1 MVNIPQ
7 RLNRHGSVALYHQL
21 KRILRSRI
29 ASGEFQENQQLPSES
44 ELASAYEVS
53 RHVVRQALKAL
64 VAEGRI
70 VSYQGSGYFVN
81 QKRYRKALLSLG
93 SHTESMRA
101 MAQPT
106 TTIVTRKEIL
116 QPPEFI
122 AEKLLKDPEEQAVF
136 IQRVS
141 FLNNE
146 PVCVLEAYYPI
157 NYQSALLEANLDD
170 KSIYNLL
177 DQSFG
182 LKPGR
187 AETVISVIFADEDQS
202 ALMQIRE
209 GAPLLHIGS
218 FTWTTEGELF
228 EYSSN
233 AYRSDRFELEMQ
245 QT

>member
-1 MVNIPQ
+1 MTNIPQ

-29 ASGEFQENQQLPSES
+29 ASGEFEENQQLPSES

-81 QKRYRKALLSLG
+81 QKRFRKALVNLG
-93 SHTESMRA
+93 SHTESMKA
-101 MAQPT
+101 LGLPT
-106 TTIVTRKEIL
+106 TTLVTRQELIR
-116 QPPEFI
+116 PPEFI
-122 AEKLLKDPEEQAVF
+122 AEKLLNGPDEQAVY

-141 FLNNE
+141 YLANE
-146 PVCVLEAYYPI
+146 PVCLLEAYYPI
-157 NYQSALLEANLDD
+157 QYQSALLEAELDD
-170 KSIYNLL
+170 QSIYNLL
-177 DQSFG
+177 DQRFG

-218 FTWTTEGELF
+218 FTWTTEGDLF